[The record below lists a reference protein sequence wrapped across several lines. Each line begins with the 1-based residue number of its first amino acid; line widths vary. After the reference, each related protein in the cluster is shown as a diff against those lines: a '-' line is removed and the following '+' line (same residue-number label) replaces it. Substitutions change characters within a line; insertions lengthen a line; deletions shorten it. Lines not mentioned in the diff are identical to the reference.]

1 MMSTITITTIE
12 KNKPLLMYN
21 AFNYTIDRTSDTKV
35 YWKCQYS
42 RTIKCKRRIHTDVNY
57 TNILH
62 EAATH
67 NHSASA
73 AHADIQDKIPSRAVN
88 NNESTENCLRNVSDQ
103 MVARLPTFNDNKM
116 IYLNFH

>member
-1 MMSTITITTIE
+1 MSTITIGTTE

-21 AFNYTIDRTSDTKV
+21 AFNYTIDRISDTKV

-42 RTIKCKRRIHTDVNY
+42 RIFQCKRRIHTDVNS

-67 NHSASA
+67 NHSA
-73 AHADIQDKIPSRAVN
+73 HADIRLFQDKIPSRAMN

-103 MVARLPTFNDNKM
+103 MMARLT
-116 IYLNFH
+116 NFK